1 MNNMI
6 SIKEYAYVLCEQES
20 VEGIPSINSAPIN
33 NARPLSEMV
42 NECFQRLSLK
52 PDVVYIAHSLPF
64 AKGNQM
70 EVDIPECIPIRWLS
84 GIPCAI
90 THMALKIA
98 TAQIQADK
106 YNRIL
111 VIGADK
117 AYSDRERRF
126 FGTIMGDAVI
136 AMMIESGNGL
146 HEIVASRLD
155 TVLIAPEGENTDPSL
170 IRKYRDTL
178 PLLLRNAYRDCLS
191 ENRIDSVDYIAP
203 HTPNRAIWDVFSGLS
218 GVDRNRILDDNIYQ
232 TGHFNSNDSFY
243 HYFTHCEDG
252 TIQVG
257 KTVML
262 INTGFGGTRGCTILR
277 RN

>member
-1 MNNMI
+1 MNIMI
-6 SIKEYAYVLCEQES
+6 SIKEYAYVLCEREL
-20 VEGIPSINSAPIN
+20 VEGIPSINSVPKN
-33 NARPLSEMV
+33 NARPLLDMV
-42 NECFQRLSLK
+42 NECYHRFSHK
-52 PDVVYIAHSLPF
+52 PDVVYIAHSIPF

-70 EVDIPECIPIRWLS
+70 EANIPKSIPVRWLS

-90 THMALKIA
+90 THMGLKIA
-98 TAQIQADK
+98 TAQIQAGK
-106 YNRIL
+106 YNRVL
-111 VIGADK
+111 VIGTDK

-126 FGTIMGDAVI
+126 FGTIMGDAAI
-136 AMMIESGNGL
+136 GMMIASGKGL

-155 TVLIAPEGENTDPSL
+155 TVLIATEGENTDPVL
-170 IRKYRDTL
+170 IQKYRDTL

-191 ENRIDSVDYIAP
+191 ENGLGSVDYIAP
-203 HTPNRAIWDVFSGLS
+203 HTPNRDIWDVFSKLV
-218 GVDRNRILDDNIYQ
+218 GVDRSLILDDNIYQ

-252 TIQVG
+252 TIKEG
-257 KTVML
+257 KTAML